1 MGKKLISYSISLS
14 IQLTKVKSQVNNIT
28 YQRATNEKNYDT
40 QKGESI
46 MAGMKTVVNILGG
59 KFDNIHPNFRYSY
72 TLT

>member
-14 IQLTKVKSQVNNIT
+14 IQLTKFKSQVNNIT

-46 MAGMKTVVNILGG
+46 MAGMKTVVTFWEGNLTISLQIL
-59 KFDNIHPNFRYSY
+59 NIHI
-72 TLT
+72 L